1 MNFADNFKQEQ
12 KTKENKGSEKKE
24 KACASAAGGGRVN
37 INVRM
42 DAKELDGTIK
52 LTKKEICQSAVC
64 SLGSIYHIYK
74 SIGRPIDFKTRD
86 FIDTTV
92 SQVLE
97 DIFLLDE
104 VGGTETMMSDVA
116 VEALFEA
123 YDKKAEKEE
132 RNFSKEDWNEDE
144 EGLD

>member
-12 KTKENKGSEKKE
+12 KTKEYKGSGEKK
-24 KACASAAGGGRVN
+24 KACASAEGGGRVN

-42 DAKELDGTIK
+42 DAEELDDTIK

-64 SLGSIYHIYK
+64 SLGSIYHIFK

-92 SQVLE
+92 SQVIE
-97 DIFLLDE
+97 DIFMLDE
-104 VGGTETMMSDVA
+104 VGGSETMMSDVA
-116 VEALFEA
+116 LETLFEA
-123 YDKKAEKEE
+123 HDKNAEKEE
-132 RNFSKEDWNEDE
+132 KIFSEEDWNEDE

>member
-24 KACASAAGGGRVN
+24 KACASAEGGGRVN

-42 DAKELDGTIK
+42 DAEELDDTIK

-64 SLGSIYHIYK
+64 SLGSIYHIFK

-97 DIFLLDE
+97 DIFMLDE
-104 VGGTETMMSDVA
+104 VGGSETMMSDVA
-116 VEALFEA
+116 LEALFEA
-123 YDKKAEKEE
+123 HDKNAEKEE
-132 RNFSKEDWNEDE
+132 KIFSEEDWNEDE

>member
-12 KTKENKGSEKKE
+12 KGSEKK
-24 KACASAAGGGRVN
+24 KKVCSSAAGGGMVH
-37 INVRM
+37 IKVRM
-42 DAKELDGTIK
+42 DAEELDDTIK

-64 SLGSIYHIYK
+64 SLGSIYQIFK

-97 DIFLLDE
+97 DIFMLDE
-104 VGGTETMMSDVA
+104 VGGSETMRSEVA

-123 YDKKAEKEE
+123 YGKKAEKEE
-132 RNFSKEDWNEDE
+132 KIFSQEDWGEDE
-144 EGLD
+144 QGPIK

>member
-12 KTKENKGSEKKE
+12 KGSEKK
-24 KACASAAGGGRVN
+24 KKVCSSAAGGGMVH
-37 INVRM
+37 IKVRM
-42 DAKELDGTIK
+42 DAEELDDTIK

>member
-12 KTKENKGSEKKE
+12 KKKE
-24 KACASAAGGGRVN
+24 YKGGGKKKKACASAEDGGKIN

-42 DAKELDGTIK
+42 DAEELDDTIK

-64 SLGSIYHIYK
+64 SLGSIYHIFK

-92 SQVLE
+92 SQVIE
-97 DIFLLDE
+97 DIFMLDE
-104 VGGTETMMSDVA
+104 VGGQKTMMSDVA

-123 YDKKAEKEE
+123 YDKNAEKEE
-132 RNFSKEDWNEDE
+132 KNFSEEDWNEDE